1 MTAGCAFAWSAKTLR
16 AAMGAHFHLNIV
28 EHCTFESVQAR
39 LQVPLLAT
47 SSHAKQAVFDVPLDT
62 PVGWV
67 FGNEGAGVSDEWLA
81 VVTTPVVIPQP
92 GGMESL
98 NVAAAAAICLFE
110 AVRQRRAG

>member
-1 MTAGCAFAWSAKTLR
+1 
-16 AAMGAHFHLNIV
+16 
-28 EHCTFESVQAR
+28 
-39 LQVPLLAT
+39 
-47 SSHAKQAVFDVPLDT
+47 
-62 PVGWV
+62 
-67 FGNEGAGVSDEWLA
+67 VSDEWLA